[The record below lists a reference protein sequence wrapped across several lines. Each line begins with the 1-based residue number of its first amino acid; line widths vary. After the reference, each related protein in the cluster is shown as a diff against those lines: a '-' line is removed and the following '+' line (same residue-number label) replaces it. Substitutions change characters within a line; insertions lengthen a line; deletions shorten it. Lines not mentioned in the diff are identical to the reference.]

1 MRRENP
7 WHCRSRGNALRP
19 CAHFKNISSSGSD
32 PLGGLYPNAAIA
44 DCAQYGCNFAIAS
57 IKPGAADDFFVFRK
71 NIPAYAQLHVGVQNG
86 HQKYLRWLS
95 LRTEQGGNQDVG
107 IEDNPDHCS
116 WGC

>member
-1 MRRENP
+1 MRCGSLRAFQKYIVVRVGAGTHLLVGFTQTP
-7 WHCRSRGNALRP
+7 PSRIVRRTVAISLSLRL
-19 CAHFKNISSSGSD
+19 NLGRRMTSSYS
-32 PLGGLYPNAAIA
+32 A
-44 DCAQYGCNFAIAS
+44 
-57 IKPGAADDFFVFRK
+57 K
-71 NIPAYAQLHVGVQNG
+71 NIPAYAQLYVGVQND